1 MPPAVAN
8 SNFLY
13 RGVLWYCIYMTMI
26 FPLTCVEQYFVEN
39 FFIETNVT
47 LQLTTIDC
55 FLSGWMS
62 RVYYVY
68 LMMQGYNNILQRTTP
83 RDDICTTSL
92 TKSTYFSLQT
102 LSVKCSTCLHWRIFK
117 EFMQILQAKECC
129 VLSLYCTQDVFEVL
143 PQMKNMWHC
152 WFYTWQVAPEDQWEE
167 WWRHRVTPVQHCS
180 SPSTTRF
187 HSRAQS

>member
-1 MPPAVAN
+1 MPPAIAN

-83 RDDICTTSL
+83 RDDICTSL

-102 LSVKCSTCLHWRIFK
+102 LSVKCSTCLH
-117 EFMQILQAKECC
+117 
-129 VLSLYCTQDVFEVL
+129 
-143 PQMKNMWHC
+143 
-152 WFYTWQVAPEDQWEE
+152 
-167 WWRHRVTPVQHCS
+167 
-180 SPSTTRF
+180 
-187 HSRAQS
+187 